1 MRGTGP
7 KMTRVLQMY
16 ATLSFCH
23 FSPCESHHF
32 IFLLFPR
39 PCLCRFLFCVTLMN
53 LDTSGLGSM
62 MLSDIRHLTS
72 DGLLTPNTP
81 QNQIFD
87 QSTSLL
93 MDQMHNTHTSPD
105 SSLIVSAMTTVC
117 ALDVFFLSSEHLV
130 LPS

>member
-1 MRGTGP
+1 
-7 KMTRVLQMY
+7 
-16 ATLSFCH
+16 
-23 FSPCESHHF
+23 
-32 IFLLFPR
+32 
-39 PCLCRFLFCVTLMN
+39 MN